1 MLANQVFAGTFPIF
15 VNLFPTGG
23 AAAPPNPQAETP
35 MVTIDD
41 KDKLVYTND
50 KIDF

>member
-23 AAAPPNPQAETP
+23 AAAPPNPKAETP
-35 MVTIDD
+35 MGVLRHGL
-41 KDKLVYTND
+41 KNML
-50 KIDF
+50 

>member
-35 MVTIDD
+35 MVETLRYSL
-41 KDKLVYTND
+41 KLKLGVA
-50 KIDF
+50 IGS